1 MPSARAT
8 SLTDVALNPRSRKIR
23 AAVRQI
29 SARREFK
36 LDAGWRWAVIARSPL
51 AAAAAASVAQINRQV
66 GGLYLGRRMGVN
78 LGACRVIQK
87 DGGPRSG
94 SRKNRRKER
103 CSLTEAGAMLPAN
116 RTVGSRL
123 VTRVDH

>member
-36 LDAGWRWAVIARSPL
+36 LDAGWRGAVIGRSPL
-51 AAAAAASVAQINRQV
+51 ADAAAASVAQMNRQV
-66 GGLYLGRRMGVN
+66 GGLYLG
-78 LGACRVIQK
+78 
-87 DGGPRSG
+87 P
-94 SRKNRRKER
+94 
-103 CSLTEAGAMLPAN
+103 
-116 RTVGSRL
+116 
-123 VTRVDH
+123 